1 MEIAALLDTL
11 FLSQLNDRIR
21 SCNLQHILAKSRPF
35 SYKIAFQ
42 AYGKYAQGTGSMI
55 DMLEKEPL
63 NQSAESSKERI
74 PENYQLRYFTEME
87 VAGLMGFPKCFSFPS
102 ELTTRQVN

>member
-1 MEIAALLDTL
+1 
-11 FLSQLNDRIR
+11 
-21 SCNLQHILAKSRPF
+21 
-35 SYKIAFQ
+35 
-42 AYGKYAQGTGSMI
+42 MI
-55 DMLEKEPL
+55 DILEKEPL

-102 ELTTRQVN
+102 ELTTRQVKWGASSRWSFRPNSAGGSIETTTIGDTHPTLKHRFEQMMALSLILAQKPYL

>member
-1 MEIAALLDTL
+1 
-11 FLSQLNDRIR
+11 
-21 SCNLQHILAKSRPF
+21 
-35 SYKIAFQ
+35 
-42 AYGKYAQGTGSMI
+42 MI

-102 ELTTRQVN
+102 ELTTRQVNIPFPTLGSALAHFYFNQISTPETLLMNYFRGMQCWVIL

>member
-1 MEIAALLDTL
+1 
-11 FLSQLNDRIR
+11 
-21 SCNLQHILAKSRPF
+21 
-35 SYKIAFQ
+35 
-42 AYGKYAQGTGSMI
+42 MI

-102 ELTTRQVN
+102 ELTTRQVKHRFEHMVALSHFVTENPTYEIILEVCNAG

>member
-1 MEIAALLDTL
+1 
-11 FLSQLNDRIR
+11 
-21 SCNLQHILAKSRPF
+21 
-35 SYKIAFQ
+35 
-42 AYGKYAQGTGSMI
+42 MI

-102 ELTTRQVN
+102 ELTTRQVNTPFPTHGGALAHFGTGNPTYELF